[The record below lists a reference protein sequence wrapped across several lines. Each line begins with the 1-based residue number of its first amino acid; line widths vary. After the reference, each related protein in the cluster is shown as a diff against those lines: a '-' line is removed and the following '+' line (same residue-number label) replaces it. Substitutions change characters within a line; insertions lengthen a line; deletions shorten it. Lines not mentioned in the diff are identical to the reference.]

1 MVARVVAVLNMIDTR
16 IETDV
21 IEVGRE
27 TVIGIVIEIVTEIEI
42 DTSKSQLKN
51 SLFDFDLG
59 VFTLH

>member
-1 MVARVVAVLNMIDTR
+1 MVARVVAVQNMIDTR

-27 TVIGIVIEIVTEIEI
+27 TVIGIVIEIVIEIEI

-51 SLFDFDLG
+51 RFFYFDLG
-59 VFTLH
+59 SFTLH

>member
-27 TVIGIVIEIVTEIEI
+27 TVIGIVIEIVIEIEI
-42 DTSKSQLKN
+42 DTSKSQLEN
-51 SLFDFDLG
+51 RFFDFDSG
-59 VFTLH
+59 AFTLH